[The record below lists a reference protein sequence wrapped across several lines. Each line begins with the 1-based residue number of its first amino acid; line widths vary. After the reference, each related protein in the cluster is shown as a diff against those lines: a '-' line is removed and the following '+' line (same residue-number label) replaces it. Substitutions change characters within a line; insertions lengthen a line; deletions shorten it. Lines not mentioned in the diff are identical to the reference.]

1 MVGKLSSIL
10 IRRSKREKMSSY
22 NSNGIKIHQAY
33 LPVIIGESDEVSHL
47 KKKRNI
53 STKQKLT
60 RNW

>member
-10 IRRSKREKMSSY
+10 IRLSKREKMSSY

-47 KKKRNI
+47 KKKKEILVPSKN
-53 STKQKLT
+53 
-60 RNW
+60 

>member
-33 LPVIIGESDEVSHL
+33 LPVIIGESNEVSHL
-47 KKKRNI
+47 KKEK
-53 STKQKLT
+53 KY
-60 RNW
+60 

>member
-1 MVGKLSSIL
+1 
-10 IRRSKREKMSSY
+10 MSSY

-53 STKQKLT
+53 STKAKTEKKLVIC
-60 RNW
+60 